1 VKTITPEDE
10 HFLTQA
16 LSVVEKHLAN
26 KQFDAETLAREVGM
40 SRAQLNGKLQ
50 TLLGQNGQQF
60 IMAARL
66 RRSAEI
72 LREDG
77 ATVGEILREDGA
89 TVGAVASRVGFK
101 SASYFARCFKKR
113 FGCLPSEFN

>member
-40 SRAQLNGKLQ
+40 S
-50 TLLGQNGQQF
+50 
-60 IMAARL
+60 MAARL
-66 RRSAEI
+66 RRSA
-72 LREDG
+72 
-77 ATVGEILREDGA
+77 EILREDGA

-101 SASYFARCFKKR
+101 SAGYFARCFKKR
-113 FGCLPSEFN
+113 FGCLPSEFS